1 MLEILRKIVQDVAA
15 APNLDAAL
23 ETTVASVQQA
33 MGSAVCTVY
42 LLESRPT
49 RLVFRATRG
58 LNQALVGKVALGIG
72 EGLVGHVAE
81 RAEPVNVEQVVGHP
95 KNRYIPGIGEEAYS
109 SFLGVPIIHQGNT
122 VGVLVVQQQ
131 ESRRFDESEEALLIT
146 LSAQLAGVI
155 AHAEAMGR
163 ITGPKVQRGS
173 SLFRGTGGAPGI
185 ALGTAIVLYPE
196 VDLAQVP
203 YRQVRNTQREIERFE
218 RAVASAKEEIQEVAS
233 GLVGQIHRETL
244 GIFEAYLQMLDP
256 HAIPFQVIAR
266 IKEGQWAQG
275 ALKEVIALHSAQF
288 EKMDDPYLRER
299 GDDVRELGN
308 RLLGHIERRNKR
320 RQHFPR
326 DTILIGD
333 DLGVADIGKVP
344 RDRLQG
350 LVSGRGSV
358 NSHLAILAEAMGI
371 PTVMGVK
378 DLPMAMI
385 DGGHVIVDG
394 LEGAV
399 ITSPNRSQRDTYARR
414 KVEERMLTD
423 ELEHLATAECTTP
436 DGHRTKLWVNT
447 GLLGDATRSID
458 RGAEG
463 VGLYRTEIHFMSSDT
478 FPTEEEQRVIYRAHL
493 EAFSPRPVTM
503 RTLDIGGDKS
513 LPYFPIEEDNPF
525 LGWRGL
531 RVSLDHPEIFI
542 AQIRAMMRAS
552 EGLKAR
558 LRIMLPMV
566 SSIAQVD
573 AAKRLIDQCYGEVI
587 EEGASIRMP
596 EVGVMIEVPAAV
608 YQAEAILERV
618 DFLSVGSNDLVQY
631 MLAVDRNNPQVA
643 GLFQEFHPAVLQA
656 LSQIAK
662 STMHMNKDIAV
673 CGEMAGHPEA
683 AMLLMAMGYEM
694 LSMNMTNLLPVKK
707 ALSTI
712 SLETAKKTLGR
723 VLALDSAEEVKST
736 VDRLFRREGL
746 GSLIRGPGGRQ
757 RERSKH

>member
-163 ITGPKVQRGS
+163 ITGSKVRRGS

-218 RAVASAKEEIQEVAS
+218 RAVASATEEIQEVAS
-233 GLVGQIHRETL
+233 GLVDQIHRETL

-256 HAIPFQVIAR
+256 QAIPYQVIAR

-308 RLLGHIERRNKR
+308 RLLVHIERRNKR

-394 LEGAV
+394 LEGAI

-414 KVEERMLTD
+414 KLEEQTLTD

-493 EAFSPRPVTM
+493 EAFSPVR
-503 RTLDIGGDKS
+503 
-513 LPYFPIEEDNPF
+513 LP
-525 LGWRGL
+525 
-531 RVSLDHPEIFI
+531 
-542 AQIRAMMRAS
+542 
-552 EGLKAR
+552 
-558 LRIMLPMV
+558 
-566 SSIAQVD
+566 
-573 AAKRLIDQCYGEVI
+573 
-587 EEGASIRMP
+587 
-596 EVGVMIEVPAAV
+596 
-608 YQAEAILERV
+608 
-618 DFLSVGSNDLVQY
+618 
-631 MLAVDRNNPQVA
+631 
-643 GLFQEFHPAVLQA
+643 
-656 LSQIAK
+656 
-662 STMHMNKDIAV
+662 
-673 CGEMAGHPEA
+673 
-683 AMLLMAMGYEM
+683 
-694 LSMNMTNLLPVKK
+694 
-707 ALSTI
+707 
-712 SLETAKKTLGR
+712 
-723 VLALDSAEEVKST
+723 
-736 VDRLFRREGL
+736 
-746 GSLIRGPGGRQ
+746 
-757 RERSKH
+757 